1 MHFHLVGLPHTQVTS
16 AFSACPFTEKLW
28 KFCKMMRPRGHRVTL
43 YAGEQSEAEP
53 DEHVTCFTEAER
65 TAFLAGRH
73 YTDPDWSA
81 DHPGWQAFNARAAA
95 VIAERAGPRDFVCL
109 TAGLSHKP
117 IADALPHL
125 RSLESSVGYAGTFSP
140 YRVFE
145 SYAWMHTIY
154 GAETKGRAGAAE
166 GRWFD
171 AVIPGAVD
179 PAQFPFPTPK
189 DDYYLFIGRLTA
201 RKGPQIAADV
211 CRALGKPL
219 VVAGPGEPP
228 QHSRHVGVVGPK
240 VRARLMGGA
249 RAVFVPTTYIEPFG
263 NVAVEAMAS
272 GTPVITTDWGA
283 FTETVDH
290 GVTGF
295 RCRTFAE
302 FVAAA
307 ERAPDLDPQIIRDH
321 ALSRYALDAVAPQYE
336 AYFERLALLW
346 DGGWYATPR

>member
-53 DEHVTCFTEAER
+53 DEHVVCFSEAER
-65 TAFLAGRH
+65 AEFLGARH
-73 YTDPDWSA
+73 YTNPDWSG
-81 DHPGWQAFNARAAA
+81 DHPAWRTFNARAAA
-95 VIAERAGPRDFVCL
+95 AISARAEPRDFVCL
-109 TAGLSHKP
+109 TAGHAQKH
-117 IADALPHL
+117 IADALPDL
-125 RSLESSVGYAGTFSP
+125 RTLEYSVGYAGTFSP

-145 SYAWMHTIY
+145 SYAWMHMIY
-154 GAETKGRAGAAE
+154 GAETKGRAGDAN

-179 PAQFPFPTPK
+179 MAQFPFPTPK
-189 DDYYLFIGRLTA
+189 DDYYLFIGRLTK
-201 RKGPQIAADV
+201 RKGHHIAADV

-219 VVAGPGEPP
+219 VVAGPGKPP
-228 QHSRHVGVVGPK
+228 AHGRYVGVVGPK

-249 RAVFVPTTYIEPFG
+249 RAVFVPTTYVEPFG
-263 NVAVEAMAS
+263 NVAIEAMAC

-283 FTETVDH
+283 FTETVVH

-295 RCRTFAE
+295 RCRSFAE

-307 ERAPDLDPQIIRDH
+307 EQAPGLDPQTIRDH
-321 ALSRYALDAVAPQYE
+321 VIANYSLEAVAPQYE
-336 AYFERLALLW
+336 AYFERLSQLW
-346 DGGWYATPR
+346 DGGWYARR